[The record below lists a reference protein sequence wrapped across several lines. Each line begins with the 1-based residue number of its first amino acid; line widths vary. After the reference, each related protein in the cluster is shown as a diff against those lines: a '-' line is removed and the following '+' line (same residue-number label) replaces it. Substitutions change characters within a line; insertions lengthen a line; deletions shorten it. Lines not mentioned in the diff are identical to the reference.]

1 MSKNFVCL
9 IDKYLYANICLS
21 LLFFMQEAQSSEE
34 NKLSDSFHEAQEN
47 GDNEEEDEE
56 EEEEEE
62 DDEEGEEGEE
72 DVDLSGVDVEQ
83 VVEQLSALFLKEN
96 GAAPTA
102 EHIAQWRQAVIAGA
116 AADSS
121 SNSSGAPGAS
131 AI

>member
-1 MSKNFVCL
+1 M
-9 IDKYLYANICLS
+9 
-21 LLFFMQEAQSSEE
+21 FFMQEAQSSEE
-34 NKLSDSFHEAQEN
+34 KKLSDSFQEAQEN
-47 GDNEEEDEE
+47 GDNEEEEE

-62 DDEEGEEGEE
+62 DEEEEGDEGEE

-96 GAAPTA
+96 GSAPTA

-121 SNSSGAPGAS
+121 SGAAGAS

>member
-1 MSKNFVCL
+1 M
-9 IDKYLYANICLS
+9 
-21 LLFFMQEAQSSEE
+21 FFMQEAQSSEE
-34 NKLSDSFHEAQEN
+34 NKLSDSFQEAQEN

-56 EEEEEE
+56 EEEEE
-62 DDEEGEEGEE
+62 DDEEGEESEE
-72 DVDLSGVDVEQ
+72 DVDLSGVNVEQ

-102 EHIAQWRQAVIAGA
+102 EHIAQWRQAVTAGA
-116 AADSS
+116 AAD